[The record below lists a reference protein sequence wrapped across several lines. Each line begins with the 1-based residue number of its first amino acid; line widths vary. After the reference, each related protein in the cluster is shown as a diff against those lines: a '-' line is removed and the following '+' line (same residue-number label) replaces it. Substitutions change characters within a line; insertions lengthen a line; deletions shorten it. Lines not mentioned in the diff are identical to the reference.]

1 MDKTKPATNPSAFWP
16 VVFPLL
22 IGALLFLGLGAWAAA
37 ASARGA
43 DLGRWADLSA
53 LLILI
58 FLMVISV
65 FPLLI
70 LAGLAWGVFKLGEVV
85 PQGTRWVGSRLEDVQ
100 KIIEK
105 ASSVVVEPVLRAK
118 GFQAGLRRIFKR
130 RG

>member
-1 MDKTKPATNPSAFWP
+1 MDKNKPAPISSAFWP

-22 IGALLFLGLGAWAAA
+22 IGAVLFLGLGAWAAA
-37 ASARGA
+37 ASAGGA

-85 PQGTRWVGSRLEDVQ
+85 PQGTRWVASRLEDVQ
-100 KIIEK
+100 RIIEK
-105 ASSVVVEPVLRAK
+105 ASAGVVEPVLRVK
-118 GFQAGLRRIFKR
+118 GFQAGLRRIIQR
-130 RG
+130 RE